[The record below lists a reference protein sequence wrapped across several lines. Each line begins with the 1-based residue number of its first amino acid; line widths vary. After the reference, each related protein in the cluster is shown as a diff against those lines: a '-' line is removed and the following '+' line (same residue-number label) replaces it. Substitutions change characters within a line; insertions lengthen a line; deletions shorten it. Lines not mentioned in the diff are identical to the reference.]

1 MATLAPQIKWCQ
13 RKDRVNLKVEV
24 RDAKT
29 VDIKFT
35 SPDQLTISCASDGKN
50 YYFDTVLFA
59 PFDTENS
66 SYKVFGYNIDVLI
79 KKTEQVSW
87 PRITQSKAKMPNIG
101 VDWNNW
107 VDSDEEAE
115 EDEAPPQD
123 FNFGPAEGDS
133 DEEPEEPEAN
143 LDDLEGEEDVK
154 QTQVQNNNPP
164 EVTVGN

>member
-1 MATLAPQIKWCQ
+1 M
-13 RKDRVNLKVEV
+13 
-24 RDAKT
+24 
-29 VDIKFT
+29 
-35 SPDQLTISCASDGKN
+35 
-50 YYFDTVLFA
+50 VLFA
-59 PFDTENS
+59 PFDTGNS
-66 SYKVFGYNIDVLI
+66 SYKVFGYNIEVLI

-87 PRITQSKAKMPNIG
+87 PRITQSKTKMPNIG

-143 LDDLEGEEDVK
+143 LDDLESEEDVK